1 MYEFI
6 VDMIVWGDCELTL
19 TILMDLER
27 STNAKKNTTWFD
39 HGDIQYTPCIDVV
52 VVILFRLDFLRS
64 NYYFEHLKF
73 FFFFLRSNDYF
84 EYLKLYFCK
93 TVLFRILNY
102 LIIID
107 L

>member
-19 TILMDLER
+19 TILVDLER
-27 STNAKKNTTWFD
+27 NTNAKKTIQHSIQTLYRRCCCYFDLISFFCKATIILNT
-39 HGDIQYTPCIDVV
+39 
-52 VVILFRLDFLRS
+52 LS
-64 NYYFEHLKF
+64 
-73 FFFFLRSNDYF
+73 FFFLRSYDYF
-84 EYLKLYFCK
+84 EYLKFYFCK

>member
-39 HGDIQYTPCIDVV
+39 HGDIQYRPCIDVV
-52 VVILFRLDFLRS
+52 VVILFWLVFFAKQLL
-64 NYYFEHLKF
+64 FWTLKV
-73 FFFFLRSNDYF
+73 FFLRSNDYF